1 MIDNLE
7 IMDQFIENEEQS
19 LERMKQYRED
29 LPKVFEKLHY
39 DFKTQLANLYEFL
52 NEKSLEVEYK
62 I

>member
-1 MIDNLE
+1 
-7 IMDQFIENEEQS
+7 
-19 LERMKQYRED
+19 MKQYRED